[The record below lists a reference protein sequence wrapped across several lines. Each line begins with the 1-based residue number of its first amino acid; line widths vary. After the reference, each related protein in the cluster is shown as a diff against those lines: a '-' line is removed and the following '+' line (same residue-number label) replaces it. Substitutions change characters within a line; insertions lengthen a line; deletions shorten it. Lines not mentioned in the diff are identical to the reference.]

1 MYNLHLSSNKKLPCN
16 KQETITYNRKYQPI
30 ETDTER
36 EMIEL
41 VDKDVKNASYFKKGE
56 KT

>member
-30 ETDTER
+30 ETDTET